1 MKRMVL
7 VLTVALMMAAML
19 LVMAAPAFA
28 RSGQVGGSGTHEIS
42 DRAPFAND
50 TVVGG
55 RGGSFGSGS
64 GGGCGIGPFGNGGFG
79 GVYCS

>member
-28 RSGQVGGSGTHEIS
+28 RGGSGVHYIS
-42 DRAPFAND
+42 DRAPFGDN
-50 TVVGG
+50 TFVGG
-55 RGGSFGSGS
+55 QGGSFGPGS
-64 GGGCGIGPFGNGGFG
+64 GGGCGIGPFLNGGG
-79 GVYCS
+79 GGFYCS

>member
-28 RSGQVGGSGTHEIS
+28 RSGQVGGSGVHEIS
-42 DRAPFAND
+42 NRAPFGTD
-50 TVVGG
+50 TFVGG
-55 RGGSFGSGS
+55 QGGSFGSGS
-64 GGGCGIGPFGNGGFG
+64 GGGCAIGPFLNGGG
-79 GVYCS
+79 GGNYCN